1 MAEKDLQ
8 LFLTKVEQLNAFVA
22 LSQRDLGLGEALRN
36 CADHQ
41 AVVALA
47 LQHGFAIGRRWGEGP
62 GAAEPEQPQPANL
75 LVGQCPDSGQ
85 EYKQRLVETP
95 GLWLERIHSCSY
107 SGSWQQQ
114 PFSEW
119 VTLLRGSA
127 ELAFLNPDERVL
139 LRQGDQLLI
148 EPHRRHRVV
157 ATDPAP
163 GTLWLA
169 LFWGSGP

>member
-1 MAEKDLQ
+1 
-8 LFLTKVEQLNAFVA
+8 VEQLNAFVA

-47 LQHGFAIGRRWGEGP
+47 LQHGFCDRSALGRGTWS
-62 GAAEPEQPQPANL
+62 AEPEQPQPANL

-107 SGSWQQQ
+107 SGSWQDQ

-119 VTLLRGSA
+119 LTLLRGSA
-127 ELAFLNPDERVL
+127 ELAFSGPDERVL
-139 LRQGDQLLI
+139 LSQGDQLLI

-169 LFWGSGP
+169 LFWGADP